1 MEKSVQVGGVEAE
14 YFAALDRGSF
24 VVQRCESCGTSLHY
38 PRQVCTNCGST
49 QLTLVEPTGLGT
61 VYSTTVVRRK
71 PEFGGDVNV
80 SLIDLDEGPRMMSRV
95 EGLPPAEVRIG
106 MRVRARV
113 GRQNDQPLVLF
124 DPTGENG

>member
-1 MEKSVQVGGVEAE
+1 MESNVQTGGVEGA
-14 YFAALDRGSF
+14 YFAALARGSF
-24 VVQRCESCGTSLHY
+24 VIQRCEGCGMSLFY
-38 PRQVCTNCGST
+38 PRQVCTHCGST
-49 QLTLVEPTGLGT
+49 SLTLVEPTGLGT

-113 GRQNDQPLVLF
+113 GRENGQPLVLF
-124 DPTGENG
+124 DPTREEG